1 MAEYFMAV
9 FLFNIKCT
17 SGLYLFNQVL
27 YKGPDPSGLNTC
39 LIEVARDGDVSSLL
53 RRYVFDQIKQT
64 RKTTEPDVF
73 S

>member
-27 YKGPDPSGLNTC
+27 YKGPDPSRLTPESDFGCEFAGMTSIGRC
-39 LIEVARDGDVSSLL
+39 TYLL
-53 RRYVFDQIKQT
+53 YSDAIVGICT
-64 RKTTEPDVF
+64 SP
-73 S
+73 SC